1 MSLLEQASNKLDLLT
16 GTCVLGN
23 VRKKTMSNALLK
35 NGCDVNSDVVALESF
50 DSIQFCSCDISVLPK
65 AVVKVKFL
73 FLLSEKPSLL
83 LLILYVEKR
92 SNTLSS
98 IHYILEDPKPKS

>member
-1 MSLLEQASNKLDLLT
+1 
-16 GTCVLGN
+16 
-23 VRKKTMSNALLK
+23 MSNALLK

-92 SNTLSS
+92 SNTDPEFDSL
-98 IHYILEDPKPKS
+98 YIGGPQAQIMSRCR